1 MICNGDSKAACI
13 SGDGEC
19 VGKIAGKADIIRQ
32 VIDLEDGV
40 DDIHLPVGCLG
51 LTFKNKHITF
61 KLVGLVML
69 KVIHEDV
76 VDGDSAGVVWV
87 ELEGLIEGFLVAMV
101 EEDDRDKRFLTVVAN
116 DLFRHVA
123 EESLIL
129 MGEIVFVDIHKSR
142 IFVLSAKVRLCVYMR
157 KDRKKAGPSSLE
169 DTRPQSP
176 RLGIIGF
183 LTSARFKFLG
193 NWRTINRQFFIKFCK

>member
-1 MICNGDSKAACI
+1 MI
-13 SGDGEC
+13 E
-19 VGKIAGKADIIRQ
+19 
-32 VIDLEDGV
+32 
-40 DDIHLPVGCLG
+40 
-51 LTFKNKHITF
+51 
-61 KLVGLVML
+61 
-69 KVIHEDV
+69 VIHEDV
-76 VDGDSAGVVWV
+76 VDGDSAGVVRV
-87 ELEGLIEGFLVAMV
+87 ELKGLLEGFLVAMV

-157 KDRKKAGPSSLE
+157 KDKKGGASGLE

-176 RLGIIGF
+176 RLGFIGF
-183 LTSARFKFLG
+183 LTSARF
-193 NWRTINRQFFIKFCK
+193 I